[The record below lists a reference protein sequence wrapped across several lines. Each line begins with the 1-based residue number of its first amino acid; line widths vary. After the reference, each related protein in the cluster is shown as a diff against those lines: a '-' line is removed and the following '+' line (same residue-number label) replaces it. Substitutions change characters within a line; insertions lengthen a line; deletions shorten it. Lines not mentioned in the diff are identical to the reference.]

1 MAVTYNLKDREVS
14 KLNNREWLVRKP
26 NEALAAKIAK
36 ECALLPLT
44 AKILINR
51 ELTDK
56 KSVLAFLDKD
66 SMPLYDPFLLKDMD
80 KAVDRIKAAISQ
92 RERICIYGDYDVDG
106 VTSTVMLYLYL
117 CSKGVEC
124 EYFIPERISE
134 GYGLSL
140 PVIEK
145 MKGKVDLIIT
155 VDTGVTAVAE
165 AEYAKSVGIDMVI
178 TDHHSCREILPDAVA
193 VVNPHREDSEYP
205 FRNLAGVGVVFKL
218 LCALEGNT
226 DRILELYS
234 DIIAVGTVADV
245 MPIIDENRRITGI
258 GLKRLAETDNLGLLA
273 LMRRAGIVKYGKR
286 VKKITSA
293 TVGYVLAPRINA
305 AGRIACASRAVELLL
320 TKDNDEADAIAEELC
335 EINKLRQATEQK
347 IYEQAVEM
355 IEERFLDDRFLV
367 LSYDG
372 WHQGVIGV
380 VASKI
385 AERYSRPC
393 ILFSLDGDTAK
404 GSGRSIKGF
413 SLMDALSSCGDL
425 LIEYGGHELAAG
437 LSIDGANIDAFR
449 EKLNEYATP
458 ILTASDSAVPLDVE
472 CVASFSDLTEK
483 GIEELLLLEPFGLSN
498 PQPVFVLRNAVLRD
512 IVPLSQGKHV
522 RFRITGYENGKNH
535 SLNAVCFGVPFDS
548 FAYCEGDICD
558 LVFTADINEYMG
570 ARTPQLFI
578 KEMKLSEKE
587 QNDISVCNER
597 FGMLLSGERYDGFEN
612 DVPDLA
618 EFRNIFRYIRREAGH
633 EGRNLSITSA
643 VRTLAQGF
651 EISVSHC
658 KFKIILEVLSE
669 QGLISVE
676 YRKGGNS
683 FFLKMQPSGGKIN
696 IDESPLLRAIRSGR
710 QG

>member
-1 MAVTYNLKDREVS
+1 M
-14 KLNNREWLVRKP
+14 NNREWLVRETDKAVC
-26 NEALAAKIAK
+26 ERISA
-36 ECALLPLT
+36 ECGLLPLT
-44 AKILINR
+44 AKILYNR
-51 ELTDK
+51 GITEKEEIKT
-56 KSVLAFLDKD
+56 FLDRD

-80 KAVDRIKAAISQ
+80 KAVARINEAIDKKQ
-92 RERICIYGDYDVDG
+92 RICIYGDYDVDG

-117 CSKGVEC
+117 CSRGVEC

-134 GYGLSL
+134 GYGLSQ

-145 MKGKVDLIIT
+145 MKGRVDLIIT

-165 AEYAKSVGIDMVI
+165 ADFAKENGIDMVI
-178 TDHHSCREILPDAVA
+178 TDHHSCRETLPNAVA
-193 VVNPHREDSEYP
+193 VVNPHREDSVYP

-218 LCALEGNT
+218 LCALEGST
-226 DRILELYS
+226 ERILELYA

-258 GLKRLAETDNLGLLA
+258 GLNKLAETENMGLLA

-286 VKKITSA
+286 VKKVTSA

-320 TKDNDEADAIAEELC
+320 TKDERQADIIAEELC

-347 IYEQAVEM
+347 IYEQAVEI
-355 IEERFLDDRFLV
+355 IESSFKDDRFLV

-413 SLMDALSSCGDL
+413 SLMDALSSCGEL
-425 LIEYGGHELAAG
+425 LLEYGGHELAAG
-437 LSIDGANIDAFR
+437 LSIERGKIDEFR
-449 EKLNEYATP
+449 ACLNEYATP
-458 ILTASDSAVPLDVE
+458 ILRESATAVPIEIE
-472 CVASFSDLTEK
+472 CEAQFSELTEK
-483 GIEELLLLEPFGLSN
+483 GIDELLRLEPFGLSN
-498 PQPVFVLRNAVLRD
+498 PQPVLVIREVSIHD

-522 RFRITGYENGKNH
+522 RFRIAGSENGRNY
-535 SLNAVCFGVPFDS
+535 SLNAVCFGSAFDS
-548 FAYCEGDICD
+548 FAYCDGDICD
-558 LVFTADINEYMG
+558 IVFTADINEFMG
-570 ARTPQLFI
+570 SRAPQLFV
-578 KEMKLSEKE
+578 KEIRLSESERARLSDCESKFAMLAAGNGYE
-587 QNDISVCNER
+587 NSEKDI
-597 FGMLLSGERYDGFEN
+597 
-612 DVPDLA
+612 PDLA
-618 EFRNIFRYIRREAGH
+618 DFRNIFRFIRRESLH
-633 EGRNLSITSA
+633 EGRCISLTSS
-643 VRTLAQGF
+643 VRTLNKDFG
-651 EISVSHC
+651 IDVTLC

-669 QGLISVE
+669 QKLISLE
-676 YRKGGNS
+676 YRENGNGV
-683 FFLKMQPSGGKIN
+683 FVKMMHSNGKIN
-696 IDESPLLRAIRSGR
+696 IDESPLLRTVRSGR

>member
-1 MAVTYNLKDREVS
+1 M
-14 KLNNREWLVRKP
+14 NNREWLLRETDKAVCDR
-26 NEALAAKIAK
+26 IVS
-36 ECALLPLT
+36 ECGLFPLT
-44 AKILINR
+44 AKILYNRGLTEKEEIN
-51 ELTDK
+51 
-56 KSVLAFLDKD
+56 AFLDRD
-66 SMPLYDPFLLKDMD
+66 AMPLHDPFLLKDMD
-80 KAVDRIKAAISQ
+80 KAVARIDEAITNKQ
-92 RERICIYGDYDVDG
+92 HVCIYGDYDVDG

-117 CSKGVEC
+117 CSLGVEC

-145 MKGKVDLIIT
+145 MKGRVDLIIT

-165 AEYAKSVGIDMVI
+165 ADYAKSIGIDMVI
-178 TDHHSCREILPDAVA
+178 TDHHSCRETLPNAVA

-218 LCALEGNT
+218 MCALEGNT
-226 DRILELYS
+226 ERILDLYS

-245 MPIIDENRRITGI
+245 MPIIGENRRITGV
-258 GLKRLAETDNLGLLA
+258 GLKKLAETENLGLLA

-320 TKDNDEADAIAEELC
+320 TKDEAQADKIAEELC

-355 IEERFLDDRFLV
+355 IEASGGDDRFLV
-367 LSYDG
+367 LAYDG

-425 LIEYGGHELAAG
+425 LLEYGGHELAAG
-437 LSIDGANIDAFR
+437 LSIERSKIDEFR
-449 EKLNEYATP
+449 KKINEYASP
-458 ILTASDSAVPLDVE
+458 LLGESDSAVPIEVE
-472 CVASFSDLTEK
+472 CVAGFSDLTEK
-483 GIEELLLLEPFGLSN
+483 GIDEILRLEPFGLSN
-498 PQPVFVLRNAVLRD
+498 PQPVLVLRDVSIHD

-522 RFRITGYENGKNH
+522 RFRATGTENGKNH
-535 SLNAVCFGVPFDS
+535 SLNAVCFGTAFDS
-548 FAYCEGDICD
+548 FPYCEGDICD
-558 LVFTADINEYMG
+558 IVFTVDMNEYMG
-570 ARTPQLFI
+570 SRAPQLFV
-578 KEMKLSEKE
+578 KAMRLAASEEKE
-587 QNDISVCNER
+587 LSLCNER
-597 FGMLLSGERYDGFEN
+597 FGILSSGGTYEGAEKDI
-612 DVPDLA
+612 PDLSD
-618 EFRNIFRYIRREAGH
+618 FRTIFRFIRREAGH
-633 EGRNLSITSA
+633 DGRFISLTSA
-643 VRTLAQGF
+643 VRTLAEEF
-651 EISVSHC
+651 DISVTLC
-658 KFKIILEVLSE
+658 KFKIILEVLNE
-669 QGLISVE
+669 QKLITLNCRE
-676 YRKGGNS
+676 GGNTV
-683 FFLKMQPSGGKIN
+683 FLKMMPSNGKIN
-696 IDESPLLRAIRSGR
+696 IDESPLLRAVRSGR
-710 QG
+710 KG

>member
-1 MAVTYNLKDREVS
+1 M
-14 KLNNREWLVRKP
+14 NNREWLLKETD
-26 NEALAAKIAK
+26 EAISNKIAA
-36 ECALLPLT
+36 ECGLSELT
-44 AKILINR
+44 AKILVNR
-51 ELTDK
+51 GLSK
-56 KSVLAFLDKD
+56 KEEIFAFLNRDA
-66 SMPLYDPFLLKDMD
+66 MPLHDPFLLKDMD
-80 KAVDRIKAAISQ
+80 KAVARITEAIESRQ
-92 RERICIYGDYDVDG
+92 RVCIYGDYDVDG
-106 VTSTVMLYLYL
+106 VTSTVLLYLYL
-117 CSKGVEC
+117 CSRGLEC

-178 TDHHSCREILPDAVA
+178 TDHHSCRETLPDAVA
-193 VVNPHREDSEYP
+193 VVNPHREDSGYP
-205 FRNLAGVGVVFKL
+205 FLNLAGVGVVFKL
-218 LCALEGNT
+218 LCALDGNPE
-226 DRILELYS
+226 RILELYS

-258 GLKRLAETDNLGLLA
+258 GLKKLAETKNVGLLA
-273 LMRRAGIVKYGKR
+273 LMRRAGIVKYGRR

-320 TKDNDEADAIAEELC
+320 TKDENEADAIAEELC

-355 IEERFLDDRFLV
+355 IENSGSDDRFLV
-367 LSYDG
+367 LAYDG

-425 LIEYGGHELAAG
+425 LLEYGGHELAAG
-437 LSIDGANIDAFR
+437 LSIERGKIDEFR
-449 EKLNEYATP
+449 SKINAYATP
-458 ILTASDSAVPLDVE
+458 LLGESDRSFPIEIE
-472 CVASFSDLTEK
+472 CEAKFSELTEE
-483 GIEELLLLEPFGLSN
+483 GIDELLCLEPFGLSN
-498 PQPVFVLRNAVLRD
+498 PQPVLMIRNATVND

-522 RFRITGYENGKNH
+522 RFRISGTENGKTL
-535 SLNAVCFGVPFDS
+535 SLNAVSFGVSYES
-548 FAYCEGDICD
+548 FPYCDGDVCD
-558 LVFTADINEYMG
+558 IVFTADVNEYLGTRAPQIFVKTMRLSSDEQSEIDENYKKYDALVSGGSYEG
-570 ARTPQLFI
+570 A
-578 KEMKLSEKE
+578 EK
-587 QNDISVCNER
+587 DI
-597 FGMLLSGERYDGFEN
+597 
-612 DVPDLA
+612 PDLA

-633 EGRNLSITSA
+633 EGKNISLTAARRSLERDYDIPLS
-643 VRTLAQGF
+643 L
-651 EISVSHC
+651 C
-658 KFKIILEVLSE
+658 KLIIILKVLCE
-669 QGLISVE
+669 QKLISLNWRGE
-676 YRKGGNS
+676 NS
-683 FFLKMQPSGGKIN
+683 VFLEMTPSPGKIN
-696 IDESPLLRAIRSGR
+696 IDESPLLRSIRSGR
-710 QG
+710 

>member
-1 MAVTYNLKDREVS
+1 M
-14 KLNNREWLVRKP
+14 NNREWLVRETDKAVC
-26 NEALAAKIAK
+26 ERISA
-36 ECALLPLT
+36 ECGLLPLT
-44 AKILINR
+44 AKILYNR
-51 ELTDK
+51 GITEKEEIKT
-56 KSVLAFLDKD
+56 FLDRD

-80 KAVDRIKAAISQ
+80 KAVARINEAIDKKQ
-92 RERICIYGDYDVDG
+92 RICIYGDYDVDG

-117 CSKGVEC
+117 CSRGVEC

-134 GYGLSL
+134 GYGLSQ

-145 MKGKVDLIIT
+145 MKGRVDLIIT

-165 AEYAKSVGIDMVI
+165 ADFAKENGIDMVI
-178 TDHHSCREILPDAVA
+178 TDHHSCREMLPNAVA
-193 VVNPHREDSEYP
+193 VVNPHREDSVYP

-218 LCALEGNT
+218 LCALEGST
-226 DRILELYS
+226 ERILELYA

-258 GLKRLAETDNLGLLA
+258 GLNKLAETENMGLLA

-286 VKKITSA
+286 VKKVTSA

-320 TKDNDEADAIAEELC
+320 TKDERQADIIAEELC

-347 IYEQAVEM
+347 IYEQAVEI
-355 IEERFLDDRFLV
+355 IESSFKDDRFLV

-413 SLMDALSSCGDL
+413 SLMDALSSCGEL
-425 LIEYGGHELAAG
+425 LLEYGGHELAAG
-437 LSIDGANIDAFR
+437 LSIERGKIDEFR
-449 EKLNEYATP
+449 ARLNEYATP
-458 ILTASDSAVPLDVE
+458 ILRESATAVPIEIE
-472 CVASFSDLTEK
+472 CEAQFSELTEK
-483 GIEELLLLEPFGLSN
+483 GIDELLRLEPFGLSN
-498 PQPVFVLRNAVLRD
+498 PQPVLVIREVSIHD

-522 RFRITGYENGKNH
+522 RFRIAGSENGRNY
-535 SLNAVCFGVPFDS
+535 SLNAVCFGSAFDS
-548 FAYCEGDICD
+548 FAYCDGDICD
-558 LVFTADINEYMG
+558 IVFTADINEFMG
-570 ARTPQLFI
+570 SRAPQLFV
-578 KEMKLSEKE
+578 KEIRLSESERARLSDCESKFAMLASGNGYE
-587 QNDISVCNER
+587 NSEKDI
-597 FGMLLSGERYDGFEN
+597 
-612 DVPDLA
+612 PDLA
-618 EFRNIFRYIRREAGH
+618 DFRNIFRFIRRESLH
-633 EGRNLSITSA
+633 EGRCISLTSS
-643 VRTLAQGF
+643 VRTLNKDFG
-651 EISVSHC
+651 IDVTLC

-669 QGLISVE
+669 QKLISLE
-676 YRKGGNS
+676 YRENGNGV
-683 FFLKMQPSGGKIN
+683 FVKMMHSNGKIN
-696 IDESPLLRAIRSGR
+696 IDESPLLRTVRSGR